1 MAKTI
6 LLVGGTGDLGLALAR
21 ALYTTGDT
29 LILQGI
35 GDLSAAQ
42 ALAAE
47 CPGTHVLACDLTDE
61 ADVAAFIE
69 KVKAIGTPDHLV
81 HLPALPVVNAKF
93 KNFDEERFERDF
105 TVQVR
110 SALRICKAFVPAM
123 AKAKYGRVLF
133 VLTSYIL
140 GVPPKNVT
148 AYVTSKGALEAMARS
163 LAIEYAANGVTV
175 NCVAPSMIETRFLAD
190 TSNLIVEAAAKANPM
205 GRNATVADVVPA
217 MCFLLSEE
225 ARYITGV
232 TLPITGGSQM

>member
-1 MAKTI
+1 MARTI
-6 LLVGGTGDLGLALAR
+6 LIVGGTGDLGLALAQ
-21 ALYTTGDT
+21 AMYAAGDT

-35 GDLSAAQ
+35 GDLSTAQ
-42 ALAAE
+42 AFAAR

-61 ADVAAFIE
+61 AAVAAFIE
-69 KVKAIGTPDHLV
+69 QVKAIGMPDHLV

-105 TVQVR
+105 AVQVR
-110 SALRICKAFVPAM
+110 SALRICKAFVPVM

-133 VLTSYIL
+133 VLTSYIM

-175 NCVAPSMIETRFLAD
+175 NCVAPSMIETGFLAD
-190 TSNLIVEAAAKANPM
+190 TSSLIVEAAAKANPM

-225 ARYITGV
+225 ARYITGA

>member
-1 MAKTI
+1 MARTI
-6 LLVGGTGDLGLALAR
+6 LLVGGTGDLGLALAQ
-21 ALYTTGDT
+21 ALYAAEDT
-29 LILQGI
+29 LILQGF

-42 ALAAE
+42 AFAAQR
-47 CPGTHVLACDLTDE
+47 PGTHVLECDLTDE
-61 ADVAAFIE
+61 TAVTAFIGQ
-69 KVKAIGTPDHLV
+69 VKAIGTPDHLV
-81 HLPALPVVNAKF
+81 HLPALPVVNVKF

-133 VLTSYIL
+133 VLTSYIM

-175 NCVAPSMIETRFLAD
+175 NCVAPSMIETGFLAD
-190 TSNLIVEAAAKANPM
+190 TSNLIVEAAARANPM